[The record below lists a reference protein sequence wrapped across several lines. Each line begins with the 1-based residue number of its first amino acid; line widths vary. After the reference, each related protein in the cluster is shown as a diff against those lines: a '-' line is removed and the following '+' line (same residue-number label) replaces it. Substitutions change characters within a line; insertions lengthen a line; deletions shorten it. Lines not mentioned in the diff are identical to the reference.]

1 MVELGFIGLG
11 TMGKPM
17 AANLIKAGHT
27 ITVYD
32 SRQAAMDQLVEQGAV
47 AVGSPSEVAGRADVV
62 VTMLPDSPDVRLVCV
77 GEDGI
82 LEGARA
88 GSTIID
94 MSTISP
100 STAQE
105 MAERA
110 QAKAVDFLDAPVSGG
125 ESGAIAG
132 ALSIMVG
139 GRREAYDRCL
149 PILQV
154 IGKSITYMGESG
166 TGQTTK
172 LCNQTIASLNLLAMC
187 EGLALGAKAGLDME
201 KLLSVVSAGAA
212 GSWMLSNLGP
222 QILARD
228 LEPGFKV
235 CLMQKD
241 LRLALARAEEL
252 KLPLP
257 GLSLVHQLYRSVQA
271 AGMGEKGMQA
281 LVAAVEKLSGSR
293 VS

>member
-1 MVELGFIGLG
+1 MRCGRKESLCWACAPIL
-11 TMGKPM
+11 
-17 AANLIKAGHT
+17 T
-27 ITVYD
+27 IRC
-32 SRQAAMDQLVEQGAV
+32 SWK
-47 AVGSPSEVAGRADVV
+47 S
-62 VTMLPDSPDVRLVCV
+62 
-77 GEDGI
+77 
-82 LEGARA
+82 
-88 GSTIID
+88 
-94 MSTISP
+94 
-100 STAQE
+100 
-105 MAERA
+105 
-110 QAKAVDFLDAPVSGG
+110 QAKVGDLCGIAAGVDFLDAPVSGG
-125 ESGAIAG
+125 ESGAISAT
-132 ALSIMVG
+132 LSIMVG
-139 GRREAYDRCL
+139 GRREAHDRCL

-154 IGKSITYMGESG
+154 VGNSITYMGASG

-271 AGMGEKGMQA
+271 DGMGEKGMQA
-281 LVAAVEKLSGSR
+281 LVAAVEKLSGSP